1 MKQLS
6 NVTDKVLSK
15 LKELG
20 ADMAQCSAKTSETKE
35 FNVDCNE
42 FSLYRTLFDKSLS
55 MVAYMN
61 KCKGAI
67 NINHFD
73 DEAIQNAANDC
84 IDAAKS
90 GNPDDAWQ
98 ICDTPVDD
106 EFECGIY
113 EPDMDKFFERT
124 KELVATI
131 KEKHPKI
138 NVEQMIAAHTKENV
152 IYKNSYGV
160 SHKIRRGEYSIM
172 LMYSAHEGEKSS
184 SFADTSF
191 CFTDLSKPI
200 YEMSTV
206 KKDLTD
212 IEKQIDTN
220 SVPGKFE
227 GVAVITPG
235 CLYGFVEDII
245 SNFAGESSLIEGT
258 SIWKDKLNERVAD
271 ERITISA
278 KPFDKSIICGE
289 RYTHEGYTSTDYD
302 IIKDG
307 ILKSF
312 KISNYGANKLGLN
325 RSANTSS
332 NIIVQNGD
340 KKLDDIIKSIDKGII
355 VGRFSGGSPAGNGDF
370 SGVAKNSFLIENG
383 KITCAISETMVNG
396 NLADMLKNV
405 YAISEESVEF
415 GYTTMPYVAF
425 SGITISGK

>member
-6 NVTDKVLSK
+6 NVADKALSM
-15 LKELG
+15 LKKLG

-67 NINHFD
+67 NINRFD
-73 DEAIQNAANDC
+73 DEVIQNAANDC
-84 IDAAKS
+84 IAATKS
-90 GNPDDAWQ
+90 GDPDDAWQ
-98 ICDTPVDD
+98 ICDTPIDD

-113 EPDMDKFFERT
+113 VPDMDKFFERT
-124 KELVATI
+124 KELLATI
-131 KEKHPKI
+131 KEKHPSI
-138 NVEQMIAAHTKENV
+138 NIEQMIASHTKENV
-152 IYKNSYGV
+152 MYKNSYGV
-160 SHKIRRGEYSIM
+160 THKIRRGEYSLM
-172 LMYSAHEGEKSS
+172 LMYSAHNGEKSS

-191 CFTDLSKPI
+191 CFTDLSRPL
-200 YEMSTV
+200 YEMSTI

-212 IEKQIDTN
+212 IEKQIDTE
-220 SVPGKFE
+220 SFPGKFE
-227 GVAVITPG
+227 GIAVITPN
-235 CLYGFVEDII
+235 CLYEFVENII
-245 SNFAGESSLIEGT
+245 SNFAGESNLIDGT

-289 RYTHEGYTSTDYD
+289 RYTSEGYTSDDYD
-302 IIKDG
+302 IIKCG
-307 ILKSF
+307 VLKNF

-332 NIIVQNGD
+332 NIIFNNGD

-383 KITCAISETMVNG
+383 KITCAISETMING
-396 NLADMLKNV
+396 NLAEMLKNV
-405 YAISEESVEF
+405 YAISEETVEF
-415 GYTTMPYVAF
+415 GYTTMPYIAF